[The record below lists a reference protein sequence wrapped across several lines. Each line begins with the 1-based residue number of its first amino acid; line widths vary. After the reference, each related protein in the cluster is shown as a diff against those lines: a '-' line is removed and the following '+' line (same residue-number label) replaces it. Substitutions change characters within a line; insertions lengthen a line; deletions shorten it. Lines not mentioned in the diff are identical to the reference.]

1 MLAAAPPQEQKQ
13 KLGERLFPLVQ
24 SIRPDLA
31 WKITGMLLQIDHTEL
46 VLMMEDPTS
55 LKGKVSP
62 DNTTLLSHPYTSLQV
77 EEAVGVLQADKEENM
92 KM

>member
-1 MLAAAPPQEQKQ
+1 MVASSE
-13 KLGERLFPLVQ
+13 
-24 SIRPDLA
+24 
-31 WKITGMLLQIDHTEL
+31 EL